1 MPEDPTLAADTVHQS
16 DSTPFS
22 HLYTVALKLPVFWS
36 DSCESWFINAESQ
49 FHLKNITSSITKF
62 HHVVA
67 SLPQKEI
74 DNVVDIIR
82 NPPAA
87 DPYGVL
93 RSRLLQ
99 THSLTDYACCES
111 IMSLPLSG
119 DMLPSALL
127 SRMRAL
133 LPIEHQEC
141 LFLWYAFLRQLPS
154 DVRSHLVHDKT
165 ANIAVLSL
173 RADEIYWSSLSS
185 SSSVIAV
192 DSVHAVNTP
201 PSRQNRPIQ
210 HSHRASPNNKNEEFP
225 HRFSNH
231 GDLWNFRGISRES
244 FSVTDSWEIL
254 EKFPR
259 IGPRRLEIFVGSQF

>member
-1 MPEDPTLAADTVHQS
+1 MPGDPTLAAGTVNQA
-16 DSTPFS
+16 DSTLSS
-22 HLYTVALKLPVFWS
+22 HLYAVALKLPVFWP

-49 FHLKNITSSITKF
+49 FHLKNITSNTTKF

-99 THSLTDYACCES
+99 THSLTDYARCES

-141 LFLWYAFLRQLPS
+141 LFLRYAFLRQLPS

-165 ANIAVLSL
+165 ADIAVLSQL
-173 RADEIYWSSLSS
+173 ADKIYRSSLSS
-185 SSSVIAV
+185 SSSVNAL
-192 DSVHAVNTP
+192 DSMHAVNAP
-201 PSRQNRPIQ
+201 PSRQNRRNQ
-210 HSHRASPNNKNEEFP
+210 RSQRASIPVT
-225 HRFSNH
+225 HRSQTPAAP
-231 GDLWNFRGISRES
+231 SRRSSSPS
-244 FSVTDSWEIL
+244 FCRYHA
-254 EKFPR
+254 KF
-259 IGPRRLEIFVGSQF
+259 GSKALSCQAPCAWTGN

>member
-1 MPEDPTLAADTVHQS
+1 MPGDPALSVDAENQS
-16 DSTPFS
+16 S
-22 HLYTVALKLPVFWS
+22 HLYAVALKLPVFWP

-49 FHLKNITSSITKF
+49 FHLKNITASSTKF

-87 DPYGVL
+87 NPYSAL
-93 RSRLLQ
+93 KSRLLQ
-99 THSLTDYACCES
+99 THSLTDYARCES

-141 LFLWYAFLRQLPS
+141 LFLRYAFLRQLPS
-154 DVRSHLVHDKT
+154 NVRSHLVHDNT
-165 ANIAVLSL
+165 VDIAVLSQ
-173 RADEIYWSSLSS
+173 RADEIYQSSLSPR
-185 SSSVIAV
+185 SSVNAV

-201 PSRQNRPIQ
+201 SSRQNRRPQ
-210 HSHRASPNNKNEEFP
+210 CSQRSSSPVTRRSQTP
-225 HRFSNH
+225 AAP
-231 GDLWNFRGISRES
+231 SRRS
-244 FSVTDSWEIL
+244 TSPSSCWYHTKFGTKALSCQSPCSWS
-254 EKFPR
+254 
-259 IGPRRLEIFVGSQF
+259 GN

>member
-1 MPEDPTLAADTVHQS
+1 MPGDPALSVDAENQS
-16 DSTPFS
+16 S
-22 HLYTVALKLPVFWS
+22 HLYAVALKLPVFWP

-49 FHLKNITSSITKF
+49 FHLKNITASSTKF

-87 DPYGVL
+87 DPYSAL
-93 RSRLLQ
+93 KSRLLQ
-99 THSLTDYACCES
+99 THSLTDYARCES

-141 LFLWYAFLRQLPS
+141 LFLRYAFLRQLPS

-165 ANIAVLSL
+165 VDIAVLSQH
-173 RADEIYWSSLSS
+173 ADEIYRSSLSS
-185 SSSVIAV
+185 RSSVNAV
-192 DSVHAVNTP
+192 DSVHAVNAP
-201 PSRQNRPIQ
+201 SSRQNRRPQ
-210 HSHRASPNNKNEEFP
+210 RSQRASSPVTRRSQTP
-225 HRFSNH
+225 AAP
-231 GDLWNFRGISRES
+231 SRRS
-244 FSVTDSWEIL
+244 TSPSSCWYHAKFGTKALSCQSPCSWS
-254 EKFPR
+254 
-259 IGPRRLEIFVGSQF
+259 GN

>member
-1 MPEDPTLAADTVHQS
+1 MPGDPALTTGASSQM
-16 DSTPFS
+16 DSSPSS
-22 HLYTVALKLPVFWS
+22 HLYAVALKLPVFWP

-67 SLPQKEI
+67 SLPQNEI

-87 DPYGVL
+87 NPYDVL
-93 RSRLLQ
+93 QSRLLQ
-99 THSLTDYACCES
+99 THSLTDYARCES

-133 LPIEHQEC
+133 LPSEHQEC
-141 LFLWYAFLRQLPS
+141 LFLRYAFLRQLPA

-165 ANIAVLSL
+165 ADIAVLSQ
-173 RADEIYWSSLSS
+173 RADEIYRSSLSS
-185 SSSVIAV
+185 NPSVNAL
-192 DSVHAVNTP
+192 DSVHTVSTP
-201 PSRQNRPIQ
+201 PSRQNRRNQ
-210 HSHRASPNNKNEEFP
+210 RSRRTSSPVSRRSQTPAAPSRRSSSPSFCWYHAKFG
-225 HRFSNH
+225 SKA
-231 GDLWNFRGISRES
+231 ISCQAPCAWS
-244 FSVTDSWEIL
+244 
-254 EKFPR
+254 
-259 IGPRRLEIFVGSQF
+259 GN